1 MQNVLNQKPSCL
13 LKGSLAFLLGKGG
26 QDKEA
31 SNFICNSIGL
41 GNSGNCERRYYQL
54 EF

>member
-13 LKGSLAFLLGKGG
+13 LKGSLAFLLEKGG

-31 SNFICNSIGL
+31 SNFMCNGIGL
-41 GNSGNCERRYYQL
+41 GDSGNSEWRFYQL